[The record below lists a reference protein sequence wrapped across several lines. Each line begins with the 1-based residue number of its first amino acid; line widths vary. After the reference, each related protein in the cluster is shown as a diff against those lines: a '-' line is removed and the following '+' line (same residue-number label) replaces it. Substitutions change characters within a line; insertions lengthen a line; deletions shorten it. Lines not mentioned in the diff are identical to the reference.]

1 MEFLKTFFKDGA
13 LTYDELLT
21 AVKEAKMNVVDIAD
35 GSYVSKTKFDNKV
48 NALSQQVTDLQE
60 QVTQR
65 DTDLAGLNEK
75 LTAAQADASKLSDAQ
90 AELTGLQSKY
100 ETDKQEWEAK
110 SARQAYEFMVRE
122 RANTLKFT
130 SPAAKRDFI
139 GQANEKGFKVDG
151 ESLLGYDDFVTKY
164 TADNPGALVEE
175 KPAGDPT
182 PTPPTIVIPNNGPK
196 VSQKKGLME
205 MMKAKNENPNMV
217 VDFGDK

>member
-1 MEFLKTFFKDGA
+1 MDFLKEFFGGGA
-13 LTYDELLT
+13 LTYEQLLEK
-21 AVKEAKMNVVDIAD
+21 VQENKLKVVNIAD
-35 GSYVSKTKFDNKV
+35 GSYVSRDKFNDKV
-48 NALSQQVTDLQE
+48 DSLKQQVADLQG

-110 SARQAYEFMVRE
+110 NARQAYEFMVRE
-122 RANTLKFT
+122 RANSLKFT

-139 GQANEKGFKVDG
+139 SQANAKDFKVDG

-196 VSQKKGLME
+196 APQRKGLME

-217 VDFGDK
+217 VDFGGK

>member
-21 AVKEAKMNVVDIAD
+21 AVKEAKMNVVDISD

-122 RANTLKFT
+122 RANALKFT

-217 VDFGDK
+217 VDFSGK

>member
-122 RANTLKFT
+122 RANALKFT
-130 SPAAKRDFI
+130 SPAAQRDFI

>member
-122 RANTLKFT
+122 RANALKFT
-130 SPAAKRDFI
+130 SAAAKRDFI

>member
-100 ETDKQEWEAK
+100 EADKQEWEAK

-122 RANTLKFT
+122 RANALKFT

-151 ESLLGYDDFVTKY
+151 ESLLGYDDFVAKY

-182 PTPPTIVIPNNGPK
+182 PPPTIVIPNNGPK

>member
-75 LTAAQADASKLSDAQ
+75 LTAAQADASKLSEAQ

-100 ETDKQEWEAK
+100 ETDKQEWEQK
-110 SARQAYEFMVRE
+110 SAKQAYEFMVRE
-122 RANTLKFT
+122 RANSLKFT

-139 GQANEKGFKVDG
+139 SQANAKDFKVDG

-196 VSQKKGLME
+196 APQRKGLME

-217 VDFGDK
+217 VDFSGK

>member
-75 LTAAQADASKLSDAQ
+75 LTAAQADASKLSEAQ
-90 AELTGLQSKY
+90 TELTGLQSKY

-122 RANTLKFT
+122 RANALKFT

-205 MMKAKNENPNMV
+205 MMKAKNENPSMV

>member
-1 MEFLKTFFKDGA
+1 MDFLKDFFGDGA
-13 LTYDELLT
+13 LTYEQLLEK
-21 AVKEAKMNVVDIAD
+21 VQENKLKVVNIAD
-35 GSYVSKTKFDNKV
+35 GSYVSRDKFNDKV
-48 NALSQQVTDLQE
+48 DSLKQQVADLQG

-75 LTAAQADASKLSDAQ
+75 LTAAQADASMLTEAQ
-90 AELTGLQSKY
+90 TALTGLQSKY
-100 ETDKQEWEAK
+100 EADKQEWEAK